1 MSTSASTA
9 TKLQLDLRLIPN
21 RELLDQYAVLAMM
34 PSGMAGDTAALL
46 AAIRSEL
53 LSRLER
59 VA

>member
-1 MSTSASTA
+1 MRMSRTLIDT
-9 TKLQLDLRLIPN
+9 RLIDIALMPS

-34 PSGMAGDTAALL
+34 PSDMAGDTAALL